1 MFKLTIRTPYEDVFS
16 GDAESIYLTTED
28 GDMQVFEHHASITA
42 SLSFSPV
49 VVEIPNK
56 DEHYLVRNGL
66 FLFDNEKNEAILLT
80 LYCELKSEVSY
91 QTVEEYSK
99 FIEKQ
104 LEEGKDLSDFQ
115 ILFLKDEKVAVEEQ
129 LNEIKK

>member
-16 GDAESIYLTTED
+16 GEAESIYLTTED
-28 GDMQVFEHHASITA
+28 GDMQIFENHASITA

-49 VVEIPNK
+49 VVEITGK
-56 DEHYLVRNGL
+56 DEHYLARNGL
-66 FLFDNEKNEAILLT
+66 FLFDNEKNEAVLLT

-91 QTVEEYSK
+91 QTVEEYAK
-99 FIEKQ
+99 FIQEQ